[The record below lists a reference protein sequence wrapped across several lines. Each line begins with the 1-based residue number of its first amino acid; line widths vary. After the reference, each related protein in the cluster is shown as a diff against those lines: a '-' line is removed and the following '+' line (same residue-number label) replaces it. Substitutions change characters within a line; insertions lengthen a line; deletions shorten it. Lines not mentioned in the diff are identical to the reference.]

1 MIKFL
6 WKIIFGKCKINC
18 DSANAEAFLDIVK
31 NSGIPF
37 DKIVFVDGEYITHI
51 AEKDVRLFVNAAEQK
66 GLEYNI
72 RRLRGIPFLFHKY
85 RRRPGIIIGMVIFFA
100 IILYSGR
107 IIWDFEITGN
117 EYISDTEIIEALE
130 GVGCRAGASVSD
142 MNFALIQNNCLIDA
156 KELAWVSVNMD
167 GNLARVEVR
176 EKRAVD
182 MEYIPVKGRFANIIA
197 AEDGVVE
204 QCNVKRGKAAVEKGD
219 VVKKGELLISGVID
233 VGETGVRYEYADGEV
248 FASVYRE
255 IESFVPFLRT
265 VSEPTG
271 EKTEEIQLK
280 IFGKVTNLSPRGR
293 IDYKLY
299 GKIIEKE
306 KLSLPFDISLPVW
319 MTRTVYSELHEK
331 TVSLTEAEARFLA
344 ENEVS
349 AKLKDMSD
357 SFQVLS
363 VSREIKTEDTGV
375 RVTLGVYG
383 VTDISANYGFS
394 VSDNG
399 AEGNEEQ

>member
-6 WKIIFGKCKINC
+6 WKTLFGKCKIEC
-18 DSANAEAFLDIVK
+18 SSAHAEDFFEIIR
-31 NSGIPF
+31 NSGISF
-37 DKIVFVDGEYITHI
+37 DKISFSDGEYITYI
-51 AEKDVRLFVNAAEQK
+51 AESDAKFFTKAADQR
-66 GLEYNI
+66 GIEYSI
-72 RRLRGIPFLFHKY
+72 TRLRGIPLLFHRY
-85 RRRPGIIIGMVIFFA
+85 RRRPGIIIGAVLFFA
-100 IILYSGR
+100 IIIYSGR

-117 EYISDTEIIEALE
+117 EYTSDTEIIEALE
-130 GVGCRAGASVSD
+130 GVGCYAGALISD

-182 MEYIPVKGRFANIIA
+182 MEFVPVKGRFANIIA

-204 QCNVKRGKAAVEKGD
+204 RCSVKRGKAAVEKGA
-219 VVKKGELLISGVID
+219 VVKKGELLITGVID

-248 FASVYRE
+248 LATVYRE

-293 IDYKLY
+293 IEYELY
-299 GKIIEKE
+299 GKIIENE
-306 KLSLPFDISLPVW
+306 KLSLPFDITLPVW
-319 MTRTVYSELHEK
+319 MTKTVYSEIREK
-331 TVSLTEAEARFLA
+331 TVTLTEKEALALA
-344 ENEVS
+344 ESETA
-349 AKLKDMSD
+349 AKLSEMSD
-357 SFQVLS
+357 TFQVLS
-363 VSREIKTEDTGV
+363 VKREIETEETGV
-375 RVTLGVYG
+375 RVTLSVYG

-394 VSDNG
+394 VSEGD
-399 AEGNEEQ
+399 AEEKEEQ